1 MYSCETKTM
10 WNFLGV
16 IKKKLQGISRGQKS
30 PTPETQYEEGI
41 FQIQYPIC
49 AVIFTNKMSR
59 SR

>member
-1 MYSCETKTM
+1 M

-30 PTPETQYEEGI
+30 PTPETPYEEGI